1 MEPANLSP
9 EEQMK
14 LRASVGKNVTPAT
27 LDSKLVFVF
36 CGNGLTYHGM
46 CKQLLEKESV
56 FREKIAEIS
65 LCFQSLGSLNILKTL
80 ESETESSDF
89 NNPDVI
95 QPLLFVIQVGISTL
109 LKHWGV
115 KPDAVLG
122 HSVGEVAAAHCSGL
136 LSLEDAV
143 KVIYFRSTLQ
153 RKVTGGMMLV
163 VSNMPVSEVS
173 SFLPPYA
180 GKVCVAAFNSPH
192 SCTLSGDASAIE
204 NLHEELSNSAIGPNL
219 FLRLLDVPT
228 AYHSHM
234 MDPILSDIEKAI
246 GSLHM
251 NELNAELFS
260 TVTGKE
266 VQQGDF
272 CTGEYWARNIRE
284 PVAFEQTMPLSFPRY
299 QFDCSHRDVIIGAA
313 QKNTQSDH
321 PVLHQT
327 GSGSNIF
334 TCDLKSESSS
344 YLTEHKYNG
353 IPIIPGA
360 FYAEVGLAAF

>member
-1 MEPANLSP
+1 MAPANLSP

-46 CKQLLEKESV
+46 CKQLLEKEPV

-65 LCFQSLGSLNILKTL
+65 LCFQSLGSLHILNTL
-80 ESETESSDF
+80 ESETESRDF

-95 QPLLFVIQVGISTL
+95 QPLLFAIQVGISTL

-153 RKVTGGMMLV
+153 RKVTGGTMLV

-173 SFLPPYA
+173 SFLLPYA
-180 GKVCVAAFNSPH
+180 GKVCVAAFNSPQ

-204 NLHEELSNSAIGPNL
+204 NVQKELSNSAIGSNL

-234 MDPILSDIEKAI
+234 MDPILSDIQKAI

-272 CTGEYWARNIRE
+272 CTGKYWKDHESVRSVVSQLFQLGA
-284 PVAFEQTMPLSFPRY
+284 PVDWNTFYRGYETMPLSFPRY

-313 QKNTQSDH
+313 QTNTQSDH

-344 YLTEHKYNG
+344 YLTEHKHN
-353 IPIIPGA
+353 
-360 FYAEVGLAAF
+360 